1 MLSGWYLYP
10 LLLPFQ
16 PKLCFSR
23 RISSLR
29 HHPPRVRQTI
39 HHIPGAAE
47 VPGDPGGQSRR
58 SGVNRSEQ
66 FSWQTG
72 REHLWQKR
80 WLTQRRGERTLEM
93 SYTGKEHFEVSFA
106 PPNDFESSH
115 SPPLSH
121 TLGDVLAFLWCFLI
135 LLLLSIL
142 VPYWYFYPTTF
153 TGQYAENLC
162 SFWCN
167 HVYIQ

>member
-1 MLSGWYLYP
+1 MLSGWFLSP

-80 WLTQRRGERTLEM
+80 WLTQRRGCWKCHTLERNILRC
-93 SYTGKEHFEVSFA
+93 HLPH

-115 SPPLSH
+115 LPPLSH

-153 TGQYAENLC
+153 TGEPVFVL
-162 SFWCN
+162 
-167 HVYIQ
+167 V